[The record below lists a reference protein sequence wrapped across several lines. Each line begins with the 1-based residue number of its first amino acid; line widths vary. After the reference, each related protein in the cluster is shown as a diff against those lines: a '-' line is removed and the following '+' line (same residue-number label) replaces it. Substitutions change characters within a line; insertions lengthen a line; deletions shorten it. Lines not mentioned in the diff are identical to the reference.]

1 MSTFGDGLRLA
12 VGTFTRIPSGTVA
25 LDARTARAALLLA
38 PVAVL
43 PLALVVGLVGS
54 AVELGLS
61 PLVAA
66 GLVLVVLAHG
76 SRAMH
81 LDGLADVVDGLGAGW
96 DRERALTVMRQGD
109 VGPMGA
115 AALVLVLL
123 LQAAAIADLLTAGW
137 RGALVVAVAV
147 LFSRSVCAR
156 LCASDATPAEGSRM
170 AAAFVGTVPVLAAG
184 ALALVMAGVLALATL
199 PQLTPLDGQDLLRG
213 GLIVL
218 IAIILGLLAPTL
230 LRERAVAVLGGV
242 NGDVLG
248 AAIEITLTTTLVVLT
263 LAW

>member
-1 MSTFGDGLRLA
+1 MSTLGDGLRLA
-12 VGTFTRIPSGTVA
+12 VGTFTRIPSGTVT

-38 PVAVL
+38 PVAAL
-43 PLALVVGLVGS
+43 PLALVAALVGS
-54 AVELGLS
+54 GVEVGL
-61 PLVAA
+61 PPVVAA
-66 GLVLVVLAHG
+66 GLVLVVLAYG

-81 LDGLADVVDGLGAGW
+81 LDGLADVVDALGAGW
-96 DRERALTVMRQGD
+96 DRDRALDVMRRGD

-123 LQAAAIADLLTAGW
+123 LQAGAITDLLAAGW
-137 RGALVVAVAV
+137 RGALVVAAAV
-147 LFSRSVCAR
+147 LLSRSVCAR
-156 LCASDATPAEGSRM
+156 LCATDSTAAAGSRM

-199 PQLTPLDGQDLLRG
+199 PQLALLDGADLLRG
-213 GLIVL
+213 GLMVL
-218 IAIILGLLAPTL
+218 LAAVLGLLAPTL
-230 LRERAVAVLGGV
+230 LRDKAVAVLGGV

-248 AAIEITLTTTLVVLT
+248 AAVEVTLTTTLVVLT